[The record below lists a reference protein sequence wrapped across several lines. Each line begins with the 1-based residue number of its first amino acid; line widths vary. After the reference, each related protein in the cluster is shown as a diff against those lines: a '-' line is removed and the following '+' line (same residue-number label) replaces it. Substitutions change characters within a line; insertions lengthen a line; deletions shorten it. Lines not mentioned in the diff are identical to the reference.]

1 MLVDYLVNFMKV
13 NKDSRFHKLRQY
25 FLLIV
30 LFMFMILI
38 PYLFT
43 NSTRQVHFS
52 LSVNDFGQ

>member
-43 NSTRQVHFS
+43 NSMRQVHFS